1 MSDKKIMGLI
11 EDIESKTMGIT
22 SSPSTTLEVRLD
34 IINESQTSRALGQMV
49 FVPQEEDSK
58 QIVLLGQIV
67 EVTTKNR
74 WHEDPSFKG
83 VIKNHGW
90 LPNLSHVADNRLA
103 TLSVQ
108 SSFDCSGTDS
118 VIHILGISPSTGQ
131 KVQKMN
137 NDVMQILVRS
147 HAPAISYI
155 GHVYGSD
162 VDLPMW
168 FKHFGEDEKIPSLGA
183 KDAYHIGVFGKTGSG
198 KTVATAMLLLAYA
211 KAKDSMNILV
221 LDPQEQFSN
230 DIDLLP
236 NGRNFREEIQKLG
249 MRYELCNL
257 VEDIALPGDDLQLF
271 GDLLVS
277 NGFIEKAFGP
287 FYNNHEKIDLMRNSV
302 IKFLEGKSKKSKF
315 YLSTIA
321 DDSMA
326 ILSRMVDRF
335 LENEEKY
342 IKSVYGTTP
351 TQDKLK
357 NSIHLFKQKIEDNRS
372 PVDMWHRVAQLF
384 SKKIRG
390 QPKMTIDEL
399 AKKIIAKEGGT
410 IIILNLAFH
419 SDMYDNDNLQALFL
433 QLVEKSIVQRGSNF
447 YIESKRSDTKSE
459 QSDTQNE
466 QSDTQSEQSD
476 AQGKRVK
483 GKRANCLVVMDEAH
497 RFVSSNSPDMRV
509 RELTKAIVDSVR
521 TTRKYGIGHMFITQ
535 SLESMD
541 DEIIKQMRIFAFGHG
556 LTIGTELRKIGE
568 IINNPASVDLYRSF
582 IDPANNGRYPFMFF
596 GPVSPLSATGAPLF
610 VEIYNKY
617 EDFINKNKD
626 K

>member
-49 FVPQEEDSK
+49 FVRQEEDSK

-118 VIHILGISPSTGQ
+118 LSHILGISPSTGQ
-131 KVQKMN
+131 KVKKMN
-137 NDVMQILVRS
+137 NGVMEILVRS
-147 HAPAISYI
+147 HSQAISYI

-162 VDLPMW
+162 VHLPMW
-168 FKHFGEDEKIPSLGA
+168 FKHFGEDEKIPGLGA

-221 LDPQEQFSN
+221 LDPQEQFAN
-230 DIDLLP
+230 DLDLLP
-236 NGRNFREEIQKLG
+236 NGRSFCEEIGKL
-249 MRYELCNL
+249 MCYELWNL
-257 VEDIALPGDDLQLF
+257 VEDIALPADDIKLF

-277 NGFIEKAFGP
+277 NGFVEKAFGP
-287 FYNNHEKIDLMRNSV
+287 FYSDEKIGLMRNGV
-302 IKFLEGKSKKSKF
+302 VKYLEGRSNHPNF
-315 YLSTIA
+315 DLSAVAA
-321 DDSMA
+321 DPVSV
-326 ILSRMVDRF
+326 LSDMVDRF
-335 LENEEKY
+335 LEKEKEY
-342 IKSVYGTTP
+342 IHTVYGTGM
-351 TQDKLK
+351 TQGRLK
-357 NSIHLFKQKIEDNRS
+357 ESIRSFKEKIENKRS
-372 PVDMWHRVAQLF
+372 PVDIWEDVIKLF
-384 SKKIRG
+384 AKKKSNKKDNKIS
-390 QPKMTIDEL
+390 IDEL
-399 AKKIIAKEGGT
+399 AEKVIAKEGGK

-419 SDMYDNDNLQALFL
+419 SNKYDNDNLQALFL
-433 QLVEKSIVQRGSNF
+433 QLVEKSIVQRGSAL
-447 YIESKRSDTKSE
+447 YLESKPSD
-459 QSDTQNE
+459 DPN
-466 QSDTQSEQSD
+466 
-476 AQGKRVK
+476 KRAK

-497 RFVSSNSPDMRV
+497 RFVSSNSPDMRI
-509 RELTKAIVDSVR
+509 RELTKQIVDSVR

-556 LTIGTELRKIGE
+556 LTIGTELRKISE
-568 IINNPASVDLYRSF
+568 IINNTASVSLYRSF
-582 IDPANNGRYPFMFF
+582 IDPANNGCYPFMFF

-610 VEIYNKY
+610 IEMYTDYQQYVDMNK
-617 EDFINKNKD
+617 
-626 K
+626 